1 MANVLKRASEVI
13 PYKIMKRINKT
24 GEGRSGDQ
32 VYKRRNRRN
41 YRGVMQ
47 YVTWDK
53 LKKGELPNHI
63 LNEYEEGYIVW
74 ISPSEY
80 FGDNYPNESKNLNKD
95 FIIGTTGFV
104 YYKNQEE
111 LTKYPP
117 LSHWRELYELS
128 TKRLDDGR
136 REWIGEVCFNV
147 KNANPQKV
155 SDICADRKA
164 KRDKADIRELL
175 REMGIDPDQYSDIPD
190 QCGIGNYDYDY
201 ASEIMKEN
209 VKIQMLYL
217 ILTCEDEHG
226 INFGRYIKQHFDEI
240 KIEDKESKRFLE
252 LVKTENYLTEY
263 ESFFR
268 ELERECVRKN
278 LLDFTKL
285 MDLNGWDPVI
295 KRPICPL
302 CSKPLSCED
311 FFKEVEQ
318 QEGRKV
324 FDNTQREVVL
334 MHVNAL
340 RPGRLNHRVYNLAWG
355 HSFCNTIQ
363 GDKDISETID
373 ELQEIINN
381 YLKHMNKK

>member
-1 MANVLKRASEVI
+1 MANILKQASSVI

-24 GEGRSGDQ
+24 GEGRSGDE

-47 YVTWDK
+47 YVTWDR
-53 LKKGELPNHI
+53 LKKGELPSHI
-63 LNEYEEGYIVW
+63 LDEYEEGYIVW
-74 ISPSEY
+74 ISPAQY
-80 FGDNYPNESKNLNKD
+80 FGSNYPNVSDALNED
-95 FIIGTTGFV
+95 FVLGTNGFV
-104 YYKNQEE
+104 YYKSQDE

-117 LSHWRELYELS
+117 LSNWRELYELS
-128 TKRLDDGR
+128 TKHLDDGR
-136 REWIGEVCFNV
+136 REWVGEVCFNI

-155 SDICADRKA
+155 SDICADKKA
-164 KRDKADIRELL
+164 KRKKNEILDLL
-175 REMGIDPDQYSDIPD
+175 MDMGIDLNQYTNIPD

-201 ASEIMKEN
+201 ASEKMKEN
-209 VKIQMLYL
+209 VKLQMLYL
-217 ILTCEDEHG
+217 ILTCEDENG
-226 INFGRYIKQHFDEI
+226 INFGKYIKQHFNEI
-240 KIEDKESKRFLE
+240 KTEGKESAKLLRLIE
-252 LVKTENYLTEY
+252 TDSYETEY
-263 ESFFR
+263 LSFFS
-268 ELERECVRKN
+268 ELERECQRKN

-340 RPGRLNHRVYNLAWG
+340 RPGKLNHRIYNLAWG
-355 HSFCNTIQ
+355 HSFCNTVQ

-373 ELQEIINN
+373 ELQEIIKN
-381 YLKHMNKK
+381 YSKHMNKK